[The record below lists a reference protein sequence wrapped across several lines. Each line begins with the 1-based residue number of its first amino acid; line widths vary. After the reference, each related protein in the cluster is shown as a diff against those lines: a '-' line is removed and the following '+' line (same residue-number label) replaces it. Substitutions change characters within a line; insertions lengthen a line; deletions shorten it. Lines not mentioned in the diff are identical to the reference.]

1 MKISLAIHNFNYH
14 VLKNNGYRKSMYYL
28 ITKYRLQLILLLL
41 TWYRKGRHNPA
52 IGVHNISWNSIAHT
66 VDGFSDQTIGSD
78 QN

>member
-1 MKISLAIHNFNYH
+1 MDTVS
-14 VLKNNGYRKSMYYL
+14 VCTT
-28 ITKYRLQLILLLL
+28 ITKYPKQRQGIDYNLCNIFLLLL